1 MAKPKYDWQGLKL
14 EYISSEHQDVKWF
27 LSEKGVKYNSRVA
40 TNTKWWA
47 KDKKE
52 YQDKIL
58 ARAIEKKAR
67 EEAKSLEVPAELCL
81 ANIKK
86 SIELSAAKLQQ
97 MEDKQTI
104 NTKDLSNIRAMNRIQ
119 NNMPTTFVKSEN
131 ENMNIN
137 RIEAIHI
144 IVWPNPNN
152 SIEK

>member
-1 MAKPKYDWQGLKL
+1 MARQKYDWQALKL
-14 EYISSEHQDVKWF
+14 EFISSDFNDVKSF
-27 LSEKGVKYNSRVA
+27 LDSKWMLWKVSSKW
-40 TNTKWWA
+40 TNWRA

-67 EEAKSLEVPAELCL
+67 QEAKQLEVPAELCL

-86 SIELSAAKLQQ
+86 SIELSAVKLQQ
-97 MEDKQTI
+97 MEDKKTI

-131 ENMNIN
+131 ENIEK
-137 RIEAIHI
+137 IEAIHI
-144 IVWPNPNN
+144 VIWVQPID
-152 SIEK
+152 SKKKD